1 MDIQKRSA
9 GFGAALLIFAV
20 LFRLVMGSLTAAAQA
35 TPPSVELPLRLPA
48 VAFTPL
54 LPTVQPTSPTTP
66 TLPTETAPPVTTAP
80 PETNVP
86 PPSKITFSAAD
97 GAYLRLR
104 SATDCPYSPDLLPLL
119 LQPLDW
125 QLATGEPTVLI
136 YHSHACESYAKQDQ
150 AYTEQAPGRT
160 TDPNYNMV
168 AVGDAL
174 ASLLESRG
182 ISVIHDRQ
190 LHDALSY
197 NSAYTNSAHSVS
209 EYLRQYPS
217 IRLVLD
223 LHRDAATA
231 TDGSAY
237 ATAVEINGE
246 TAAQFMFVIGTDANG
261 SLHQN
266 WQKNLGLA
274 CKLQVLLEKQ
284 VPGIT
289 RRSTLRGCPF
299 NQNLST
305 GALLIEV
312 GASGNT
318 LQQVY
323 RSLPYLANAIAALA
337 YGTEGM

>member
-1 MDIQKRSA
+1 MDIQKRSV
-9 GFGAALLIFAV
+9 GFGAALLIFAA
-20 LFRLVMGSLTAAAQA
+20 LFRLVVGGLSVSAQSSPLSA
-35 TPPSVELPLRLPA
+35 ELPLRLPV

-54 LPTVQPTSPTTP
+54 SPTLETTSPTASP
-66 TLPTETAPPVTTAP
+66 TAPTWNPPSAPTEPPKNTVLPT
-80 PETNVP
+80 
-86 PPSKITFSAAD
+86 SKIAFSAAD
-97 GAYLRLR
+97 ETYLRLR
-104 SATDCPYSPDLLPLL
+104 SATDCPYTPVLLPLL
-119 LQPLDW
+119 LQPLTW
-125 QLATGEPTVLI
+125 QLDTGDPTVLI
-136 YHSHACESYAKQDQ
+136 YHSHACESYAPQDNSH
-150 AYTEQAPGRT
+150 T
-160 TDPNYNMV
+160 TDPNHNML

-174 ASLLESRG
+174 ATLLEARG
-182 ISVIHDRQ
+182 ITVLHDRQ

-197 NSAYTNSAHSVS
+197 NNAYTNSGRSVS
-209 EYLRQYPS
+209 DYLRQYPS
-217 IRLVLD
+217 LRLILD

-231 TDGSAY
+231 IDGSAY
-237 ATAVEINGE
+237 ATSVTIDGE

-261 SLHQN
+261 MQHRN

-299 NQNLST
+299 NQNLSE

-323 RSLPYLANAIAALA
+323 RSLPYLANAIAQLSH
-337 YGTEGM
+337 GSGEM